1 MDHKVWK
8 YIVVYYQKSSERV
21 TLQSSMTMVSTVSP
35 ANFERRLRTSLE
47 GIDTP
52 SLAHEKYESGR
63 LKIRI

>member
-1 MDHKVWK
+1 MDRKVWK

-21 TLQSSMTMVSTVSP
+21 TLQSFMTLVSTVSP
-35 ANFERRLRTSLE
+35 ASFERRLRTSLE